1 MKRDYNGESLEE
13 VCSGLVPFNNLQ
25 IIASPGLI
33 PPTPKPVNT
42 ESNNENE
49 SPNSPKKDGGRRRL
63 SVTDVDGSDIEDL
76 EDSRG
81 LIAKLDIKTLLE
93 LYPQTP
99 GPRGRQGRRFSVGS
113 RTDHDMHRRA
123 SFCDK
128 SIHTQGS
135 PFDSSDHRI
144 GFACKKGLKQV
155 SPNQDSFLVLRIEG
169 HISLYGVFDGHG
181 RQGHDVSNFVKD
193 ILPKLIVSDPA
204 FHSGDMQGA
213 LLNGFL
219 KTQEL
224 IESETCNKRLDASA
238 SGTTCTLVIHKEKKL
253 WVANVGDSRCVIAK
267 PNGDSFQVFDAC
279 RDHKPDIP
287 EERERILSMGGV
299 VIKPPMDVN
308 HRVYVKGF
316 RFPGLAMSRALGD
329 LIGYHRAGISAVPE
343 IHEFDIDGDESLI
356 LCSDGVWE
364 FFSSSDAVSLIDNE
378 LKANDSLHMH
388 AAEKLCKVSWDKWME
403 EEKGA
408 IVDDITAIVAHLGS
422 TGNESSESL
431 HERPLSRVSNGSAES
446 ENGAATDSR
455 TKRHN
460 QSS

>member
-1 MKRDYNGESLEE
+1 MLYISVLQ
-13 VCSGLVPFNNLQ
+13 LQPQ
-25 IIASPGLI
+25 IIHSPGI
-33 PPTPKPVNT
+33 VPPTPKPILPDT
-42 ESNNENE
+42 NNENE

-63 SVTDVDGSDIEDL
+63 SVTDVNGSDVEDPD
-76 EDSRG
+76 DSRG
-81 LIAKLDIKTLLE
+81 LIGQLDMKTVLE
-93 LYPQTP
+93 LCPQVT
-99 GPRGRQGRRFSVGS
+99 GPRGRHGRRFSVGS

-128 SIHTQGS
+128 SILSHGS
-135 PFDSSDHRI
+135 PFDSMDHRI
-144 GFACKKGLKQV
+144 GFACKKGLKPV

-181 RQGHDVSNFVKD
+181 RQGHDISNFVKEF
-193 ILPKLIVSDPA
+193 LPKLIVSDPA

-219 KTQEL
+219 RTQEL
-224 IESETCNKRLDASA
+224 IESETRDKRLDAAA
-238 SGTTCTLVIHKEKKL
+238 SGTTCTLAIHRDKKL

-267 PNGDSFQVFDAC
+267 PSGESFKAIDAC
-279 RDHKPDIP
+279 RDHKPDLP
-287 EERERILSMGGV
+287 EERERIISMGGV
-299 VIKPPMDVN
+299 VMKPPMDVN

-343 IHEFDIDGDESLI
+343 INEFDLDGDESLL

-364 FFSSSDAVSLIDNE
+364 FLSSSDAVDLVEQE
-378 LKANDSLHMH
+378 LKANDSLHMQ

-408 IVDDITAIVAHLGS
+408 VVDDITAIVAHL
-422 TGNESSESL
+422 SSCSDWSSAASIT
-431 HERPLSRVSNGSAES
+431 RPDPYDRPPSRVSSTGS
-446 ENGAATDSR
+446 DICR
-455 TKRHN
+455 TNSIKRHN